1 MAVKTRT
8 ASKRAQVAAKTMEAA
23 AIDRFGPPEVLAIHS
38 LPVPTVGSGEVL
50 IAVHTAGVGIW
61 DAGIRDGGWAEGKVK
76 FPLVLGSDGSG
87 HVVAKGA
94 QVRRFRIDDAVYA
107 YSFQNRKGGFHAE
120 YVAISAEKAAPIPK
134 GLDLEHAGAIP
145 TVGLTALQGI
155 DDVLGLKEGESI
167 IIHGAGGGVGSMA
180 VQFARARGA
189 RIMATASGDDGVE
202 FVRRLGADM
211 AIDGKRED
219 VAGAARNFAPEGA
232 DAVLA
237 LAGGKALDDCLDALR
252 PGGRLAY
259 PNGVEP
265 EPRKRRGVKVHAYNA
280 EVGVREFQRLNRAVE
295 EADLEIPIAGA
306 YVLEDAARAHQRIEA
321 GHVLGKLVIRIR

>member
-1 MAVKTRT
+1 MRATRT
-8 ASKRAQVAAKTMEAA
+8 KTGRKSQVPKTMEGA
-23 AIDRFGPPEVLAIHS
+23 AIDRFGPPEVLTIHQI
-38 LPVPTVGSGEVL
+38 PAPRVGSREVL

-61 DAGIRDGGWAEGKVK
+61 DARTRDGSWASGNEK

-87 HVVAKGA
+87 HVVERGA
-94 QVRRFRIDDAVYA
+94 QVRRFRIDDAVYF
-107 YSFQNRKGGFHAE
+107 YSFLSRKGGFYAQ
-120 YVAISAEKAAPIPK
+120 YVAVAAEKVAPIPK

-145 TVGLTALQGI
+145 TIGLTALQGI

-180 VQFARARGA
+180 VQFAKARGA
-189 RIMATASGDDGVE
+189 RVLATASGDDGVE

-211 AIDGKRED
+211 AIDGKREE
-219 VAGAARNFAPEGA
+219 VAGAARSFAPEGV

-295 EADLEIPIAGA
+295 GADLEVPIAGA
-306 YVLEDAARAHQRIEA
+306 YILEDAARAHRRIEA
-321 GHVLGKLVIRIR
+321 GHVLGKLVLRIR